1 MGCERV
7 ASFVPRMRRR
17 PGRSC
22 SCVMG
27 LRDGEVQGSGPSV
40 GMRRERRGEVH
51 LDGRVVQRPR
61 PCVEAPGELHRA
73 VRRRGRSRLRAG
85 LHRVEERQRRRD
97 VRGRRC
103 VGGGVEER
111 RQRPDPVLLTLQDH
125 E

>member
-40 GMRRERRGEVH
+40 GMRRERRGEGGEVSQPDECDLCPH
-51 LDGRVVQRPR
+51 EFADDGSDVSGTCCCCGARCCAECLPEGNGTTCASCGLDDGDGPEDDE
-61 PCVEAPGELHRA
+61 PAD
-73 VRRRGRSRLRAG
+73 AG
-85 LHRVEERQRRRD
+85 KEKRD
-97 VRGRRC
+97 G
-103 VGGGVEER
+103 
-111 RQRPDPVLLTLQDH
+111 
-125 E
+125 